1 MAILGA
7 NGGTRVGVGVVGVGD
22 AWPTHAGALRNLAAR
37 VRVVAVA
44 DAVPLRAEAAAAD
57 VGAVAAGG
65 ILALARRPDVRAVLL
80 GDPAWWGLSALD
92 LLLTAEKPVLL
103 AGPTD
108 PFDDRLDALA
118 ARAASTGAV
127 VVPDVSRRFSPG
139 TLRLRELAATTLG
152 AVHAVRVLAP
162 RADPSPLAASYGQ
175 PTHAARFAELADWCA
190 HLLPDP
196 VRGVAA
202 TADPAAA
209 AGTVELRCAAG
220 SPVTGDRAG
229 GAGATITLA
238 DADDLAGAD
247 AAGRA
252 VVTCDRGA
260 ATLTGGDELKI
271 AVPGE
276 PDRVEDL
283 SAERPGFE
291 TLLTL
296 FLRKA
301 VGGLIPAP
309 DLHDLSAAM
318 TFCRVAAASAGR
330 GEPVELSAA
339 GEGRVRPR

>member
-1 MAILGA
+1 MATLGA
-7 NGGTRVGVGVVGVGD
+7 NGGTRVGVGVAGVGD
-22 AWPTHAGALRNLAAR
+22 AWPTHADALRNLAAR

-65 ILALARRPDVRAVLL
+65 VLALARRPDVRAVLL
-80 GDPAWWGLSALD
+80 GDPAWWGLAALD

-152 AVHAVRVLAP
+152 AVHAVRVVAP

-190 HLLPDP
+190 HLVPDP
-196 VRGVAA
+196 IREVAA

-209 AGTVELRCAAG
+209 AGTVELRCARRVARHRRPRRRGRGDDHAG
-220 SPVTGDRAG
+220 GRRRPRRGRRRGPGRRHLRPRRRHADRRGRIANRRPRRAG
-229 GAGATITLA
+229 P
-238 DADDLAGAD
+238 
-247 AAGRA
+247 
-252 VVTCDRGA
+252 DRGPVRA
-260 ATLTGGDELKI
+260 NG
-271 AVPGE
+271 
-276 PDRVEDL
+276 
-283 SAERPGFE
+283 
-291 TLLTL
+291 
-296 FLRKA
+296 
-301 VGGLIPAP
+301 PA
-309 DLHDLSAAM
+309 SRR
-318 TFCRVAAASAGR
+318 C
-330 GEPVELSAA
+330 
-339 GEGRVRPR
+339 